1 MWLQYHA
8 QAFNAQALNA
18 LAFNTYSIGMSPSA
32 PSSLSTSSPTWNARL
47 WGVLFTVS
55 IVGFL
60 DALDVSMVGVAL
72 PSIQR
77 DIGMSTSA
85 LQWIVSGYVLGYGG
99 FLLLGG
105 RAADI
110 LGRRRVFLVAVAVFA
125 LASLMGGLAGD
136 GTLLIVTRLVKGV
149 SAAFTAPA
157 ALSII
162 TTTFA
167 EGPARNKAIGIYT
180 LFGSSG
186 FSGGL
191 VLSGALTEVGWRWTF
206 LVPVPVALIA
216 LAAAIRVLPKDRP
229 RTVGGYDLPGAFT
242 LVTGMLLLV
251 YTVAEAPQE
260 GWAAASTLVQFG
272 LAAAL
277 LAAFVVIELRGAH
290 PLIRLGILRSSS
302 LVRANV
308 GMSVF
313 FGAYVGFQFVMTLYL
328 QQVLRWSAL
337 QTALGFLPAAAIV
350 TFAAPRIARMI
361 ARFGTSRTIIAGVST
376 HVAAYA
382 LLLAIARDNPYA
394 VGVLPSMIL
403 LGIGFTL
410 AFAPFQIEGTSGVP
424 DHEQGLAGGLL
435 NTSTQIGGAVGLA
448 IVTAVLTASD
458 ESKSGP
464 GALLAGFTPAMIT
477 VTVLAAIGLLAAL
490 SGTLERRRVTA
501 QTNRSAGQLEFDKV
515 SEITG

>member
-1 MWLQYHA
+1 
-8 QAFNAQALNA
+8 
-18 LAFNTYSIGMSPSA
+18 MSPSA
-32 PSSLSTSSPTWNARL
+32 PSPLSTSAPPWSARL
-47 WGVLFTVS
+47 WAILITAS
-55 IVGFL
+55 IGGFL

-72 PSIQR
+72 PSIQA

-125 LASLMGGLAGD
+125 LASLMGGLVDD
-136 GTLLIVTRLVKGV
+136 GTLLIVTRLVKGM

-162 TTTFA
+162 TPTFA

-180 LFGSSG
+180 LFGASG

-216 LAAAIRVLPKDRP
+216 LAAATRVLPKDGP
-229 RTVGGYDLPGAFT
+229 RTVGGYDLPGVTT
-242 LVTGMLLLV
+242 LVAGMLLLV
-251 YTVAEAPQE
+251 YTVVQAPQR
-260 GWAAASTLVQFG
+260 GWAAAATLVQFG

-290 PLIRLGILRSSS
+290 PLVRLGILRSSS
-302 LVRANV
+302 LARANV

-313 FGAYVGFQFVMTLYL
+313 FGAYVGFQFVATLYL
-328 QQVLRWSAL
+328 QQVLQWSAL
-337 QTALGFLPAAAIV
+337 RTALGFLPAAAIV
-350 TFAAPRIARMI
+350 TFASPRMARLIARL
-361 ARFGTSRTIIAGVST
+361 GTSRTIIAGVST

-382 LLLAIARDNPYA
+382 LFLAVARDHPYA

-410 AFAPFQIEGTSGVP
+410 AFASFQIEGTSGIP

-435 NTSTQIGGAVGLA
+435 NTSTQVGGAVGLA
-448 IVTAVLTASD
+448 IVTAVLTAGD
-458 ESKSGP
+458 EGKSGP
-464 GALLAGFTPAMIT
+464 DALLAGFTPALIT

-490 SGTLERRRVTA
+490 SGTLGRRTVTA
-501 QTNRSAGQLEFDKV
+501 QTTGSTDQLKLDKV
-515 SEITG
+515 PEITG